1 MQALYFILTAA
12 VLYFAAD
19 RVLDC
24 LERRVGR
31 RFEYRTLIFFA
42 LLLGLTLLAFWIMQ
56 RILTDSG

>member
-1 MQALYFILTAA
+1 MQTLYFVLAAA

-19 RVLDC
+19 RALDY

-42 LLLGLTLLAFWIMQ
+42 LLLGLTLLTFWIMQ
-56 RILTDSG
+56 RILTNSG